1 MMNEMIRV
9 VADDRENTS
18 GVLEALRLNP
28 DCTLE
33 VRRLRLGDYQIDNR
47 LVFERKTLRDLVV
60 SIIDGRFLG
69 QARRLVRSHMR
80 PVLIL
85 EGTGRDIAESGMSR
99 NAIQETLITVTVMFG
114 IPLLRSRDPEESALL
129 MVFAA
134 RQAAMLAGGA
144 LPRFGHRPKSKRA
157 LQLHILQGLPSV
169 GPTRAA
175 RLIDCF
181 GTVEAATA
189 AAPEALAQIEG
200 LGPTL
205 ARKIRWAVSEPMRS
219 YEVTR

>member
-1 MMNEMIRV
+1 MNEMVRV
-9 VADDRENTS
+9 VADDRETAS

-33 VRRLRLGDYQIDNR
+33 LRRLRLGDYQIDNR

-60 SIIDGRFLG
+60 SIIDGRLLG
-69 QARRLVRSHMR
+69 QARRLVRSRMR
-80 PVLIL
+80 PVIIL
-85 EGTGRDIAESGMSR
+85 EGTGRDIADSGMSR
-99 NAIQETLITVTVMFG
+99 EAIQGALITVTVMFG

-175 RLIDCF
+175 RLIDRF